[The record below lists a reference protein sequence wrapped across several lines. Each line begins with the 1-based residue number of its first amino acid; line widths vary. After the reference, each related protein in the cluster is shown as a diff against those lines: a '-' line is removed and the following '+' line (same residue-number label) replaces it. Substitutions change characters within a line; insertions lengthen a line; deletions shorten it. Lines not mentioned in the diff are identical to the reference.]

1 MKSRDHPYI
10 WRTTVLEPTPPP
22 PQVPPPPPATPSVE
36 GRAKRLLERVRIRQR
51 RQLWRQGALSALAAA
66 ALFIVA
72 ALLVSPS
79 APVLGRVLLW
89 AAAGVGAGLLV
100 FFGVVLAR
108 RRVGDDERTARLIA
122 GRAPELSLDVLAAVE
137 LSRALGERHDFSPAL
152 ANAFLRDV
160 DVRASKADLAQL
172 VDATAVRRT
181 GAALLAILVVCA
193 VALAV
198 WRERARRGF
207 DVLATAKVAAL
218 VERREPITGDV
229 TLTYRYPAYTG
240 LSPRTVE
247 GTSGE
252 LSAPAGTEVK
262 LETRA
267 DRDIDGAA
275 VDVNGQRVPFK
286 RTGARALEGTFV
298 LSKPGSYHFLF
309 LDGDSV
315 VAKGPDLT
323 INIEADAAPEVRL
336 NAPADA
342 VEIDAEEQAVTVKY
356 DATDDYGLAELALVY
371 RAPGQSEQRIKLA
384 HDDGRST
391 RGQYRWE
398 AGALKLLPGQS
409 VSYYLEATD
418 NDAVAGPKK
427 GVSRTQSLKL
437 YSAAEHRR
445 QAVHKA
451 EALWERLVMHLADRM
466 EGPDRQAQKKDFDEV
481 RSGAVL
487 DERGLQL
494 STDAL
499 ELASEL
505 GRERDAPAEL
515 VDAVSNAGAQLR
527 SVVASTSGA
536 RRIYVRLK
544 GTGPDFSAR
553 VALMASNE
561 VQSTEKT
568 VLYLES
574 LLDRQRLKEL
584 KELAQLLR
592 ADRREM
598 SKLMEEFQR
607 NAKDEKTQAK
617 LLEQMNQL
625 KQDIA
630 RLMERMAELS
640 KGIRDEHLNREALQE
655 LMDKRDMNGAI
666 EEMEKLIR
674 EGKVDEAMKKMQ
686 ELSMQMDEMLQDLDE
701 AADEADQEAD
711 PELTSKFQD
720 FKENL
725 DQTVEQQAKAAER
738 TRELRDK
745 YRDQM
750 KQRVAEKGEA
760 LKAELLKSTQ
770 ELKKSYESLD
780 TEHYGS
786 RFERPR
792 TEALQEL
799 DHLEQALKAA
809 DFDLAA
815 ESAQA
820 LTPRASDLAY
830 HGLEQRRLDER
841 FANPPEV
848 TKESQQLADRL
859 RKDADKAADIEEKLK
874 SLFPNPQQM
883 MSPED
888 KKQLQE
894 LSQKQRQLEKRG
906 EQLEQ
911 QMDEIS
917 QRAPVFNPEARQ
929 QMEQATQK
937 MAGAT
942 QDLEGRDARK
952 ALGEQQGALEGL
964 RGLQRQMEQAQQQ
977 GGKKGGLPLPLSMGG
992 KRGVKKEKVEIP
1004 DEDPNAAP
1012 QQLRKD
1018 VLDAMKQGAPDR
1030 YREQNKR
1037 YYEELVK

>member
-1 MKSRDHPYI
+1 MAI
-10 WRTTVLEPTPPP
+10 AFAFGTAAVLIAAGMPRL
-22 PQVPPPPPATPSVE
+22 
-36 GRAKRLLERVRIRQR
+36 GRAVV
-51 RQLWRQGALSALAAA
+51 WLAAA
-66 ALFIVA
+66 LTPVVLALF
-72 ALLVSPS
+72 
-79 APVLGRVLLW
+79 
-89 AAAGVGAGLLV
+89 GA
-100 FFGVVLAR
+100 FLAR
-108 RRVGDDERTARLIA
+108 RRVGDDVKTARLVA
-122 GRAPELSLDVLAAVE
+122 TRAPELSLDVLAAVE
-137 LSRALGERHDFSPAL
+137 LSHALGERHDFSPAM
-152 ANAFLRDV
+152 AHAFLREV
-160 DVRASKADLAQL
+160 DARASRAKLELL
-172 VDATAVRRT
+172 VDSTAVART
-181 GAALLAILVVCA
+181 AGALALMIVVCGT
-193 VALAV
+193 VLGV
-198 WRERARRGF
+198 WRERATRG
-207 DVLATAKVAAL
+207 LNLLTAPATAQL
-218 VERREPITGDV
+218 VQRREPITGDV

-240 LSPRTVE
+240 LSPKTVE

-252 LSAPAGTEVK
+252 LSAPAGTEVR

-267 DRDIDGAA
+267 DRDIDTAQ
-275 VDVNGQRVPFK
+275 VDVNGQRVPLTRK
-286 RTGARALEGTFV
+286 GSRGLEGTFL
-298 LSKPGSYHFLF
+298 LSKPGQYHFLF
-309 LDGDSV
+309 LDGTTV
-315 VAKGPDLT
+315 MAQGPDLP
-323 INIEADAAPEVRL
+323 IHIEADAPPEVRL
-336 NAPADA
+336 TAPADA
-342 VEIDAEEQAVTVKY
+342 VEIDGDEQAVTLKY
-356 DATDDYGLAELALVY
+356 DATDDYGLSELSLVF
-371 RAPGQSEQRIKLA
+371 RAPGQAEQRLKLA
-384 HDDGRST
+384 HDDGRSSK
-391 RGQYRWE
+391 GQYRWD
-398 AGALKLLPGQS
+398 AGSLKLAPGQS
-409 VSYYLEATD
+409 VSYYLEAID

-427 GVSRTQSLKL
+427 GVSRTQTLKL

-445 QAVHKA
+445 EAVHKA
-451 EALWERLVMHLADRM
+451 EALWERLVLHLADRM
-466 EGPDRQAQKKDFDEV
+466 EGADRQAPKKTFEEV
-481 RSGAVL
+481 RAGTAL

-494 STDAL
+494 SSDATD
-499 ELASEL
+499 LASEL
-505 GRERDAPAEL
+505 GRERDAPTEL
-515 VDAVSNAGAQLR
+515 VDAVHNAGAQLR
-527 SVVASTSGA
+527 GVVASTSGA
-536 RRIYVRLK
+536 RRIYIRLK

-553 VALMASNE
+553 VALLASAE
-561 VQSTEKT
+561 VLSTEKS

-584 KELAQLLR
+584 KELAELLR

-598 SKLMEEFQR
+598 GKLMEEFQR
-607 NAKDEKTQAK
+607 NNKDEKTQAK
-617 LLEQMNQL
+617 LLEQMQQL
-625 KQDIA
+625 KADIA
-630 RLMERMAELS
+630 KLMERMAELS

-686 ELSMQMDEMLQDLDE
+686 ELSMEMDEMLQDLDE
-701 AADEADQEAD
+701 ASDEADQEAD
-711 PELTSKFQD
+711 PELAQKFQE

-725 DQTVEQQAKAAER
+725 DETVSQQSKTAEQ

-750 KQRVAEKGEA
+750 KQRVAQKGEA
-760 LKAELLKSTQ
+760 LKAELLKSAQ

-792 TEALQEL
+792 TEAQQEL
-799 DHLEQALKAA
+799 EHLEQALKAG

-848 TKESQQLADRL
+848 TKESQQLAERL
-859 RKDADKAADIEEKLK
+859 RGDADKAADIEQKLK

-883 MSPED
+883 MTPED
-888 KKQLQE
+888 KKQLQD
-894 LSQKQRQLEKRG
+894 LSQKQRQLQKKG

-929 QMEQATQK
+929 QMEQAAQK

-942 QDLEGRDARK
+942 QGLEGKDARK

-964 RGLQRQMEQAQQQ
+964 RGLQRQMDQQRQ
-977 GGKKGGLPLPLSMGG
+977 GGKKGGLPMPLSMGG
-992 KRGVKKEKVEIP
+992 RGRGLKHEKVEIP

-1018 VLDAMKQGAPDR
+1018 VMDAMKQGAPDR